1 MSDYYAQ
8 AEDVLPLFRRNGPAT
23 SAAAARQARLG
34 GQRRQVLEALKA
46 GPAGQTEIGRR
57 CGLLPHQVNKRLAD
71 LQRAGLAE
79 PTGREVV
86 NEGGFRER
94 EWQIKTGGALPAGGL
109 SGTREKEAKD
119 GYQGQEG

>member
-94 EWQIKTGGALPAGGL
+94 EWQVMQGGTLPA
-109 SGTREKEAKD
+109 D
-119 GYQGQEG
+119 G

>member
-1 MSDYYAQ
+1 VSDYYPDI
-8 AEDVLPLFRRNGPAT
+8 DVAVSALPLFRKTDPTTSVAAGERARAT
-23 SAAAARQARLG
+23 FVTGQARA
-34 GQRRQVLEALKA
+34 VLEALRA

-71 LQRAGLAE
+71 LNRVGLAV

-94 EWQIKTGGALPAGGL
+94 EWQVKPAGG
-109 SGTREKEAKD
+109 GGVGCRRTQNVRPTE
-119 GYQGQEG
+119 